1 MFELFIIK
9 NLEYRIADFLPSQSL
24 ITADHESCTACLL
37 IHVYPEE
44 TTFEKV
50 FIHLKEPNEKF
61 TMQRQQH
68 PSKKIKI
75 LPS

>member
-1 MFELFIIK
+1 MK
-9 NLEYRIADFLPSQSL
+9 AAQQ
-24 ITADHESCTACLL
+24 ACLL

-61 TMQRQQH
+61 TMQRQQNL
-68 PSKKIKI
+68 SKKIKI
-75 LPS
+75 LPPESLGR

>member
-1 MFELFIIK
+1 MK
-9 NLEYRIADFLPSQSL
+9 
-24 ITADHESCTACLL
+24 ACLL
-37 IHVYPEE
+37 IHVHPEE

-68 PSKKIKI
+68 PSKKNKNPPP
-75 LPS
+75 LKV